1 MKALMAKLFN
11 IQRILN
17 GTPVQGELPSDAD
30 ILKKTIQIAWPSMLE
45 SFMVALVGIVD
56 TIMVSALGPSAIA
69 AIGLTTQP
77 KFICLAIFMSMSVA
91 VSALVAR
98 RKGQGDR
105 EGANKVLC
113 QSLLV
118 VLLINLVITGI
129 ALSFANPIMRFVGTN
144 ADTHEMAVQYFRII
158 VGGQLFNAVN
168 LIINAAQR
176 GTGNTRIAMRT
187 NLVSNLVN
195 VVFNYLLIEGRFGF
209 PSLDVR
215 GAAIATVL
223 GTIAAMLMALRSVSN
238 YTGYLYLWRGRSA
251 LRFDRETLGSIANI
265 GSSTLADQLFMRVGF
280 LLYVMVVANLGTNA
294 FAAHQ
299 IGMNILTVSFAL
311 GDGLSVAA
319 ISLVGQSLGEE
330 RKDLAK
336 IYGGFCQRVGFI
348 CSILLATVYLLL
360 SRGIFKMFTKEE
372 EILEYGPMIMFFVVI
387 IVLFQ
392 VAQVI
397 YGGCLKG
404 GGDTRFVA
412 MVSLISVSFIRPFSG
427 WLFVYPLH
435 LGLVGAWMGLTL
447 DQFVRMVLT
456 HWRFKSDRWL
466 NIKI

>member
-129 ALSFANPIMRFVGTN
+129 ALSFANPIMQFVGTN

-209 PSLDVR
+209 PALGVR

-251 LRFDRETLGSIANI
+251 LCFDRETLGSIANI

-360 SRGIFKMFTKEE
+360 SRVIFEMFTQEE
-372 EILEYGPMIMFFVVI
+372 EILEYGPMLMFFVVI

>member
-1 MKALMAKLFN
+1 MKALMAKMFS
-11 IQRILN
+11 IKRILN
-17 GTPVQGELPSDAD
+17 GTPVQGDLPSERE

-45 SFMVALVGIVD
+45 SFMVAMVGIVD
-56 TIMVSALGPSAIA
+56 TIMVSSLGPSAIA

-105 EGANKVLC
+105 EGANKVLS
-113 QSLLV
+113 QSLLI
-118 VLLINLVITGI
+118 VLLLNLVITGL
-129 ALSFANPIMRFVGTN
+129 ALSFANPIMHFVGTN

-158 VGGQLFNAVN
+158 VGGQMFNAVS

-195 VVFNYLLIEGRFGF
+195 VVLNYLLIEGRFGF
-209 PSLDVR
+209 PALGVR
-215 GAAIATVL
+215 GAAIATVV
-223 GTIAAMLMALRSVSN
+223 GTFAAMLMALYSVSSCSS
-238 YTGYLYLWRGRSA
+238 YLYLWRGTKV
-251 LRFDRETLGSIANI
+251 LRFDRETLGSLVNI
-265 GSSTLADQLFMRVGF
+265 GSSTLADQLFMRIGF

-319 ISLVGQSLGEE
+319 ISLVGQSLGQE

-348 CSILLATVYLLL
+348 CSVLLATVYLVL
-360 SRGIFKMFTKEE
+360 SRSIFGLFTDEA
-372 EILEYGPMIMFFVVI
+372 EILEYGPMLMFFVVI
-387 IVLFQ
+387 IVLLQ

-412 MVSLISVSFIRPFSG
+412 LVSLVSIAFIRPFSG
-427 WLFVYPLH
+427 WLFVYPLN

-447 DQFVRMVLT
+447 DQFMRMTLT

>member
-129 ALSFANPIMRFVGTN
+129 ALSFANPIMQFVGTN

-209 PSLDVR
+209 PALGVR

-360 SRGIFKMFTKEE
+360 SRVIFEMFTQEE
-372 EILEYGPMIMFFVVI
+372 EILEYGPMLMFFVVI